1 MKKKLLTLLL
11 MITMSLNITAC
22 VTVSDADSSTDIQ
35 DIESV
40 ENVENPEGNSNDT
53 QKSESSSPED
63 NLPEYAKVGQVVSG
77 EKWSIA
83 LLYAKEYDSIDSE
96 IYSDKPSEGNKF
108 LVLFF
113 DVKNIS
119 SDNDY
124 FNYLLFEGYA
134 DDYSVSSSIIMGSPD
149 GMSAIGGNL
158 DAGKMSRGYI
168 VYEVPSDWES
178 FEISYKDGVWTTHKA
193 ATFVVNKDDVS
204 AVDYTYPN
212 SVYPEYSLD
221 TSKKTEIGTEISS
234 DKWNVTL
241 VDVKK
246 YEAVG
251 EVFTQKADDGKE
263 FVIFYLEAANVSS
276 TDDYF
281 NTLYFRSYV
290 DGYITEQT
298 LLLSDIDGYA
308 GMSGDVAAGKK
319 IKGYVAVQAPIGW
332 NSIELIYDDGAFVEN
347 KVAEFAIIN
356 E

>member
-1 MKKKLLTLLL
+1 MKKKLLTILL

-22 VTVSDADSSTDIQ
+22 VTVSDADSSNIQ

-40 ENVENPEGNSNDT
+40 ENSEGNSNDT
-53 QKSESSSPED
+53 EKNESSVPED
-63 NLPEYAKVGQVVSG
+63 SLPEYAKVGQMVSG

-96 IYSDKPSEGNKF
+96 FYSDKPSEGNKF

-134 DDYSVSSSIIMGSPD
+134 DDYSVSCSIIMGTPD
-149 GMSAIGGNL
+149 GMSAIGGDL
-158 DAGKMSRGYI
+158 DAGKMSKGFI

-193 ATFVVNKDDVS
+193 ATFVVNKEDVS
-204 AVDYTYPN
+204 ATDYTYPN

-221 TSKKTEIGTEISS
+221 ISKKTEIGTEINSE
-234 DKWNVTL
+234 KWNVTL
-241 VDVKK
+241 IDVKK
-246 YEAVG
+246 YESVG

-263 FVIFYLEAANVSS
+263 FVIFYLEAANISS

-290 DGYITEQT
+290 DGYITGQT
-298 LLLSDIDGYA
+298 LLLTDIDGYA

-319 IKGYVAVQAPIGW
+319 IKGYVAIQAPLGW
-332 NSIELIYDDGAFVEN
+332 KSIELIYDDGAFVEN
-347 KVAEFAIIN
+347 KVAEFAISN